1 MIPKS
6 KKPTW
11 VEPKEIEGGHWRVEG
26 EGEKKAEIE
35 NRNEPLTTYH
45 GLLTK
50 IEVNHGEE
58 KS

>member
-1 MIPKS
+1 
-6 KKPTW
+6 

-26 EGEKKAEIE
+26 GGEKKAEIE
-35 NRNEPLTTYH
+35 NRNEPLTAYH